1 MSQINLIAKT
11 TLKNV
16 KPHIDKLHTVTKM
29 KHKYLEHWT
38 HICMLYAFAFILDPG
53 AKVNGFHN
61 ALSLLTGSV
70 NVEYDSYFTE
80 VRDKLPEVYGK
91 YVQKYAGV
99 WQQQPPPA
107 PIATKKREAWKN
119 N

>member
-1 MSQINLIAKT
+1 M
-11 TLKNV
+11 
-16 KPHIDKLHTVTKM
+16 HLH
-29 KHKYLEHWT
+29 LFW
-38 HICMLYAFAFILDPG
+38 ILVLRLTG
-53 AKVNGFHN
+53 SII
-61 ALSLLTGSV
+61 LSLLTGSV
-70 NVEYDSYFTE
+70 NVEYDSYFTK